1 MLKLLSDLRLKAMRV
16 VLLFLVSLASAL
28 MLISLLKYENIVYIN
43 NETSNKIRVIVRQM
57 QDKTINLKELKYY
70 PYSA

>member
-1 MLKLLSDLRLKAMRV
+1 MLKLLSDLRLKAKRV

>member
-1 MLKLLSDLRLKAMRV
+1 MLKLLSDLRLKAKRV
-16 VLLFLVSLASAL
+16 VLLFLVSHASAL